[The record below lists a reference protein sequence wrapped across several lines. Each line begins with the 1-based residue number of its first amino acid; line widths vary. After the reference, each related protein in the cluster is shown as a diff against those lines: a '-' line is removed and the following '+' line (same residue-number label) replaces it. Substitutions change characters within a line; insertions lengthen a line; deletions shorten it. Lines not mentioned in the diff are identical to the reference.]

1 MQEYPQTMI
10 GLPHVIWLTPKVEE
24 DTRASDFIWREQ
36 GIKARA
42 PSERKKV
49 KIFNNKEEK

>member
-1 MQEYPQTMI
+1 MI

-49 KIFNNKEEK
+49 KIFNNEEEN